1 MINKNIYLKFISYK
15 LGLVNSSI
23 KLFKL
28 NEAEKYDYR
37 EKP

>member
-1 MINKNIYLKFISYK
+1 MINKNIYLKFIPYK

-28 NEAEKYDYR
+28 NETEKYDYK